1 MIRFLHTADW
11 QIGTQFGQFEPDEA
25 AHLAQ
30 ARFDTVRRIAAE
42 AAARNAD
49 AVLVAG
55 DVFDLQ
61 TVSDTV
67 IRRLFAALQPF
78 SGPWIMLPGNHDAAL
93 VESVWTRA
101 QRLNCITPN
110 VRVVLEP
117 GVVLLD
123 ACRCALL
130 CAPLTQRITYDD
142 TTAFFDTTETP
153 PGYHRVGLAHGS
165 VGGILQES
173 IDSSNPIAPTR
184 AASARL
190 DYLALGDWHGHLR
203 VDERTWYA
211 GTHEQDRFRAN
222 EPGFALDVT
231 LSEPGAPPRVEAVRV
246 GQYQWHRWDETISV
260 PTDVDT
266 LEARLAALGAHDVL
280 RVEAGGTAALADAE
294 ALRVA
299 IEETRARVRALR
311 ADLSGLHVLPTADDL
326 AELGA
331 QSGYLAKVV
340 ARLRGLQEEAQA
352 DPQQARRAAEALL
365 LLARF
370 QREQRPAQQRDSQ
383 AGQPHDPQA
392 AQPHDSSAAQPRGAR
407 SA

>member
-30 ARFDTVRRIAAE
+30 ARLDTVRRIADE
-42 AAARNAD
+42 AAARKVD

-67 IRRLFAALQPF
+67 IRRLFGALQGF

-101 QRLNCITPN
+101 QRLNCIAPN

-123 ACRCALL
+123 ASRAALL

-142 TTAFFDTTETP
+142 TTGFFDTAETP
-153 PGYHRVGLAHGS
+153 PGYHRIGLAHGS
-165 VGGILQES
+165 VSGILQEG

-222 EPGFALDVT
+222 EPGFVLDVT
-231 LSEPGAPPRVEAVRV
+231 LNEPGASPQVEAVRV

-260 PTDVDT
+260 PTDVHA
-266 LEARLAALGAHDVL
+266 LQARLGAWGNQDVL
-280 RVEAGGTAALADAE
+280 RVSVNGAAALADA
-294 ALRVA
+294 
-299 IEETRARVRALR
+299 
-311 ADLSGLHVLPTADDL
+311 
-326 AELGA
+326 
-331 QSGYLAKVV
+331 
-340 ARLRGLQEEAQA
+340 
-352 DPQQARRAAEALL
+352 
-365 LLARF
+365 
-370 QREQRPAQQRDSQ
+370 
-383 AGQPHDPQA
+383 
-392 AQPHDSSAAQPRGAR
+392 
-407 SA
+407 

>member
-25 AHLAQ
+25 AHLAE
-30 ARFDTVRRIAAE
+30 ARFETVRRIADE
-42 AAARNAD
+42 AAARKVD

-67 IRRLFAALQPF
+67 IRRLFGALQAF

-101 QRLNCITPN
+101 QRLNCIAPN
-110 VRVVLEP
+110 VRLVLEP

-123 ACRCALL
+123 ECRSALL

-142 TTAFFDTTETP
+142 TTAFFDAAETP

-165 VGGILQES
+165 VSGILQEG

-203 VDERTWYA
+203 VDERIWYA
-211 GTHEQDRFRAN
+211 GTHEQDRFRGN
-222 EPGFALDVT
+222 DPGFMLDVT
-231 LSEPGAPPRVEAVRV
+231 LREPGASPRVEPVRV
-246 GQYQWHRWDETISV
+246 GKYQWRRWDETIAV
-260 PTDVDT
+260 PTDVDS
-266 LEARLAALGAHDVL
+266 LEARLAALNGNDVL
-280 RVEAGGTAALADAE
+280 RLAVSGTAALADAE
-294 ALRVA
+294 ALHVA
-299 IEETRARVRALR
+299 VEEARARVRALR
-311 ADLSGLHVLPTADDL
+311 VDLSGLQVLPTADDL

-340 ARLRGLQEEAQA
+340 ARLRGLQE
-352 DPQQARRAAEALL
+352 DPQSDPREVARAAEALL
-365 LLARF
+365 LLARI
-370 QREQRPAQQRDSQ
+370 QREL
-383 AGQPHDPQA
+383 
-392 AQPHDSSAAQPRGAR
+392 PREAR

>member
-30 ARFDTVRRIAAE
+30 ARFDTVRRIAEE
-42 AAARNAD
+42 AAARKVD

-67 IRRLFAALQPF
+67 IRRLFGALQAF

-101 QRLNCITPN
+101 QRLNCVSPN
-110 VRVVLEP
+110 VRLVLDA

-123 ACRCALL
+123 ECRCALL

-142 TTAFFDTTETP
+142 TTGFFDTTDTP
-153 PGYHRVGLAHGS
+153 AGYHRIGLAHGS
-165 VGGILQES
+165 VSGILQEG

-184 AASARL
+184 ALSARL
-190 DYLALGDWHGHLR
+190 DYLALGDWHGHFR

-222 EPGFALDVT
+222 DPGFMLDVT
-231 LSEPGAPPRVEAVRV
+231 LSEPGAVPQVEAVRV

-260 PTDVDT
+260 STDVDA
-266 LEARLAALGAHDVL
+266 LKARLAALSGHDVL
-280 RVEAGGTAALADAE
+280 RLNVTGTTALADAE
-294 ALRVA
+294 AIHVA
-299 IEETRARVRALR
+299 VEEARARVRALR
-311 ADLSGLHVLPTADDL
+311 VDLSGLQVLPTADDL

-340 ARLRGLQEEAQA
+340 ARLRGLQEDPQS
-352 DPQQARRAAEALL
+352 DPQQVKRAAEALL

-370 QREQRPAQQRDSQ
+370 QRELPRA
-383 AGQPHDPQA
+383 
-392 AQPHDSSAAQPRGAR
+392 SA
-407 SA
+407 SASASA

>member
-25 AHLAQ
+25 AHLAE
-30 ARFDTVRRIAAE
+30 ARFETVRRIAEE
-42 AAARNAD
+42 ANARKVD

-67 IRRLFAALQPF
+67 IRRLFGALQAYC
-78 SGPWIMLPGNHDAAL
+78 GPWIMLPGNHDAAL

-101 QRLNCITPN
+101 QRLNCIAPN

-142 TTAFFDTTETP
+142 TTGFFDTAETP
-153 PGYHRVGLAHGS
+153 PGYYRVGLAHGS
-165 VGGILQES
+165 VSGILQEG
-173 IDSSNPIAPTR
+173 IDSSNPLAPTR

-222 EPGFALDVT
+222 DAGFVLDVT
-231 LSEPGAPPRVEAVRV
+231 LSEGALPVVEAVRV
-246 GQYQWHRWDETISV
+246 GKYRWHRWDETISV
-260 PTDVDT
+260 PTDVDALKT
-266 LEARLAALGAHDVL
+266 RLATLGSHDVL
-280 RVEAGGTAALADAE
+280 RVAVGGTAALADAE
-294 ALRVA
+294 AIHVA
-299 IEETRARVRALR
+299 VEEARARVRALR
-311 ADLSGLHVLPTADDL
+311 VDLSGLQVLPTADDL

-340 ARLRGLQEEAQA
+340 ARLRDLQEGPQS
-352 DPQQARRAAEALL
+352 DPQQVKRAAEALL

-370 QREQRPAQQRDSQ
+370 QREL
-383 AGQPHDPQA
+383 
-392 AQPHDSSAAQPRGAR
+392 PREAR

>member
-1 MIRFLHTADW
+1 VIRFLHTADW

-30 ARFDTVRRIAAE
+30 ARFDTVRRIAEA
-42 AAARNAD
+42 AAARNVD

-78 SGPWIMLPGNHDAAL
+78 PGPWIMLPGNHDAAL

-101 QRLNCITPN
+101 QRLNCVTPN

-142 TTAFFDTTETP
+142 TTAFFDATETP
-153 PGYHRVGLAHGS
+153 AGYHRIGLAHGS

-222 EPGFALDVT
+222 EPGFVLDVT
-231 LSEPGAPPRVEAVRV
+231 LSEPDAVPQVDALRI
-246 GQYQWHRWDETISV
+246 GQYRWHRWDETISV
-260 PTDVDT
+260 PTDIDA
-266 LEARLAALGAHDVL
+266 LKARLAGLGNDDVL
-280 RVEAGGTAALADAE
+280 RIEVSGSAALADAE
-294 ALRVA
+294 ALHVA
-299 IEETRARVRALR
+299 VEEARARVRALR
-311 ADLSGLHVLPTADDL
+311 ADLSDLQVLPTADDL

-340 ARLRGLQEEAQA
+340 ERLRGLQEDAQA
-352 DPQQARRAAEALL
+352 DPQQAKRAAEALL
-365 LLARF
+365 LLARL
-370 QREQRPAQQRDSQ
+370 QREQRQRDPQSTSQ
-383 AGQPHDPQA
+383 PQIA
-392 AQPHDSSAAQPRGAR
+392 REAR

>member
-25 AHLAQ
+25 AHLAE
-30 ARFDTVRRIAAE
+30 ARFETVRRIAEE
-42 AAARNAD
+42 AAARKVD

-67 IRRLFAALQPF
+67 IRRLFGALQAF

-101 QRLNCITPN
+101 QRLNCIAPN

-117 GVVLLD
+117 GVVTLD
-123 ACRCALL
+123 ACQCALL

-142 TTAFFDTTETP
+142 TTGFFDTAETP
-153 PGYHRVGLAHGS
+153 PGYHRIGLAHGS
-165 VGGILQES
+165 VSGILQEG

-222 EPGFALDVT
+222 DPGFMLDVT
-231 LSEPGAPPRVEAVRV
+231 LTEPGAVPAVEAVRV
-246 GQYQWHRWDETISV
+246 GKYQWHRWEETISV
-260 PTDVDT
+260 PTDVDS
-266 LEARLAALGAHDVL
+266 LELRLGALGSHDVL
-280 RVEAGGTAALADAE
+280 RVTVGGTTALAEAE
-294 ALRVA
+294 AIHLAV
-299 IEETRARVRALR
+299 EETRARVRALR
-311 ADLSGLHVLPTADDL
+311 VDLSGLQVLPTADDL

-340 ARLRGLQEEAQA
+340 ARLRGLQEDPQS
-352 DPQQARRAAEALL
+352 DPQQVKRAAEALL

-370 QREQRPAQQRDSQ
+370 QREL
-383 AGQPHDPQA
+383 
-392 AQPHDSSAAQPRGAR
+392 PREAR

>member
-1 MIRFLHTADW
+1 VIRFLHTADW

-25 AHLAQ
+25 AHLAE
-30 ARFDTVRRIAAE
+30 ARFETVRRIAGE
-42 AAARNAD
+42 AAARKVD

-67 IRRLFAALQPF
+67 IRRLFGALQAF
-78 SGPWIMLPGNHDAAL
+78 TGPWIMLPGNHDAAL

-101 QRLNCITPN
+101 QRLNCIAPN

-142 TTAFFDTTETP
+142 TTGFFDTTETP
-153 PGYHRVGLAHGS
+153 AGYHRVGLAHGS
-165 VGGILQES
+165 VSGILQEG

-222 EPGFALDVT
+222 DPGFMLDVT
-231 LSEPGAPPRVEAVRV
+231 LQEPGAAPVVEPVRV

-260 PTDVDT
+260 PTDVDS
-266 LEARLAALGAHDVL
+266 LKARLATLGSHDVL
-280 RVEAGGTAALADAE
+280 RVTVGGTAALADAE
-294 ALRVA
+294 AIHVA
-299 IEETRARVRALR
+299 VEEARARVRALR
-311 ADLSGLHVLPTADDL
+311 VDLSGLQVLPTADDL

-340 ARLRGLQEEAQA
+340 ARLRGLQE
-352 DPQQARRAAEALL
+352 DPQSDPREVRRAAEALL

-370 QREQRPAQQRDSQ
+370 QREL
-383 AGQPHDPQA
+383 
-392 AQPHDSSAAQPRGAR
+392 PREAR

>member
-1 MIRFLHTADW
+1 VIRFLHTADW
-11 QIGTQFGQFEPDEA
+11 QIGTQFGQFEADEA

-30 ARFDTVRRIAAE
+30 ARFDTVRRIAEE
-42 AAARNAD
+42 AAARQVD

-67 IRRLFAALQPF
+67 IRRLFGALQAF
-78 SGPWIMLPGNHDAAL
+78 AGPWIMLPGNHDAAL

-101 QRLNCITPN
+101 QRLNCVAPN
-110 VRVVLEP
+110 VRLVLEP
-117 GVVLLD
+117 GVVLLE

-142 TTAFFDTTETP
+142 TTGFFDTTGTP
-153 PGYHRVGLAHGS
+153 PGYHRIGLAHGS
-165 VGGILQES
+165 VSGILQEG

-190 DYLALGDWHGHLR
+190 DYLALGDWHGHFR

-222 EPGFALDVT
+222 DPGFMLSVT
-231 LSEPGAPPRVEAVRV
+231 LSEPGALPQVEPVRV

-260 PTDVDT
+260 SSDVDALKT
-266 LEARLAALGAHDVL
+266 RLAALGHHDVL
-280 RVEAGGTAALADAE
+280 RLAVSGTAALADAE
-294 ALRVA
+294 AVHVA
-299 IEETRARVRALR
+299 VEEVRARVRALR
-311 ADLSGLHVLPTADDL
+311 VDLSGLQVLPTADDL

-340 ARLRGLQEEAQA
+340 ARLRDLQEDPQS
-352 DPQQARRAAEALL
+352 DPQQIKRAAEALL

-370 QREQRPAQQRDSQ
+370 QREV
-383 AGQPHDPQA
+383 
-392 AQPHDSSAAQPRGAR
+392 PREAR
-407 SA
+407 TA

>member
-30 ARFDTVRRIAAE
+30 ARFDTVRRIAE
-42 AAARNAD
+42 TAAARNVD

-78 SGPWIMLPGNHDAAL
+78 PGPWIMLPGNHDAAL

-101 QRLNCITPN
+101 RRLNCITPN
-110 VRVVLEP
+110 VRVVLEA

-142 TTAFFDTTETP
+142 TTAFFDSTDTP
-153 PGYHRVGLAHGS
+153 SGYHRVGLAHGS
-165 VGGILQES
+165 VGGILQDG

-222 EPGFALDVT
+222 EPGFVLDVT
-231 LSEPGAPPRVEAVRV
+231 LSEPGATPQVDALRV
-246 GQYQWHRWDETISV
+246 GQYRWHRWDETISV
-260 PTDVDT
+260 ATDVDA
-266 LEARLAALGAHDVL
+266 LKARLADLGSDDVL
-280 RVEAGGTAALADAE
+280 RIEVSGSVALADAE
-294 ALRVA
+294 ALHVA
-299 IEETRARVRALR
+299 VEEARARVRALR
-311 ADLSGLHVLPTADDL
+311 ADLSALQVLPTADDL

-340 ARLRGLQEEAQA
+340 ARLRGLQEDAQA
-352 DPQQARRAAEALL
+352 DPLQVKRAAEALL
-365 LLARF
+365 LLARL
-370 QREQRPAQQRDSQ
+370 QREQRQRD
-383 AGQPHDPQA
+383 PQSTQHSELA
-392 AQPHDSSAAQPRGAR
+392 REAR

>member
-1 MIRFLHTADW
+1 MQRNGGTVIRFLHTADW

-30 ARFDTVRRIAAE
+30 ARFDTVRRIAEE
-42 AAARNAD
+42 AAARKVD

-67 IRRLFAALQPF
+67 IRRLFAALQAF
-78 SGPWIMLPGNHDAAL
+78 TGPWIMLPGNHDAAL

-101 QRLNCITPN
+101 QRLNCVPPN

-117 GVVLLD
+117 GVVVLD
-123 ACRCALL
+123 ACRLALL

-142 TTAFFDTTETP
+142 TTGFFDLADTP

-165 VGGILQES
+165 VSGILQEG

-203 VDERTWYA
+203 VDDRTWYA

-222 EPGFALDVT
+222 DPGFVLEVG
-231 LSEPGAPPRVEAVRV
+231 LSEPGAVPVVQPLRV
-246 GQYQWHRWDETISV
+246 GQYQWHRWDETIAV
-260 PTDVDT
+260 PTDVDALRT
-266 LEARLAALGAHDVL
+266 RLATLGHNDVL
-280 RVEAGGTAALADAE
+280 RLTVSGTAALAEAE

-299 IEETRARVRALR
+299 VDEARARVRALR
-311 ADLSGLHVLPTADDL
+311 VDLSALHVLPTTEDL

-340 ARLRGLQEEAQA
+340 ARLRAMQEDPQS
-352 DPQQARRAAEALL
+352 DPQQVKRAAEALL

-370 QREQRPAQQRDSQ
+370 QREL
-383 AGQPHDPQA
+383 
-392 AQPHDSSAAQPRGAR
+392 PREAR

>member
-25 AHLAQ
+25 AHLAE
-30 ARFDTVRRIAAE
+30 ARFETVRRTAGE
-42 AAARNAD
+42 AAARKVD

-67 IRRLFAALQPF
+67 IRRLFGALQAF
-78 SGPWIMLPGNHDAAL
+78 TGPWIMLPGNHDAAL

-101 QRLNCITPN
+101 QRLNCIAPN

-142 TTAFFDTTETP
+142 TTGFFDTTETP
-153 PGYHRVGLAHGS
+153 AGYHRVGLAHGS
-165 VGGILQES
+165 VSGILQEG

-222 EPGFALDVT
+222 DPGFMLDVT
-231 LSEPGAPPRVEAVRV
+231 LQEPGAAPVVEPVRV

-260 PTDVDT
+260 PTDVDS
-266 LEARLAALGAHDVL
+266 LKARLATLGSHDVL
-280 RVEAGGTAALADAE
+280 RVTVGGTAALADAE
-294 ALRVA
+294 AIHVA
-299 IEETRARVRALR
+299 VEEARARVRALR
-311 ADLSGLHVLPTADDL
+311 VDLSGLQVLPTADDL

-340 ARLRGLQEEAQA
+340 ARLRGLQE
-352 DPQQARRAAEALL
+352 DPQSDPREVRRAAEALL

-370 QREQRPAQQRDSQ
+370 QREL
-383 AGQPHDPQA
+383 
-392 AQPHDSSAAQPRGAR
+392 PREAR

>member
-25 AHLAQ
+25 AHLAE
-30 ARFDTVRRIAAE
+30 ARFETVRRIAGE
-42 AAARNAD
+42 AAARNVD

-67 IRRLFAALQPF
+67 IRRLFGALQAF
-78 SGPWIMLPGNHDAAL
+78 AGPWIMLPGNHDAAL

-101 QRLNCITPN
+101 QRLNCIAPN
-110 VRVVLEP
+110 VRLVLEP

-142 TTAFFDTTETP
+142 TTGFFDSAQTP

-165 VGGILQES
+165 VSGILQEG

-203 VDERTWYA
+203 VDERIWYA

-222 EPGFALDVT
+222 DPGYMLDVT
-231 LSEPGAPPRVEAVRV
+231 LNEPGASPVVEPVRI
-246 GQYQWHRWDETISV
+246 GQYQWHRWDETIDV
-260 PTDVDT
+260 PSDVET
-266 LEARLAALGAHDVL
+266 LKTRLATLGSHDVL
-280 RVEAGGTAALADAE
+280 RVTVGGTAALADAE
-294 ALRVA
+294 ALHLAV
-299 IEETRARVRALR
+299 EETRARVRALR
-311 ADLSGLHVLPTADDL
+311 VDLSGLQVLPTDDDL

-340 ARLRGLQEEAQA
+340 ARLRGLQE
-352 DPQQARRAAEALL
+352 DPQSDPQEVKRAAEALL

-370 QREQRPAQQRDSQ
+370 QREL
-383 AGQPHDPQA
+383 
-392 AQPHDSSAAQPRGAR
+392 PREAR

>member
-1 MIRFLHTADW
+1 VIRFLHTADW

-30 ARFDTVRRIAAE
+30 ARFDTVRRIADE
-42 AAARNAD
+42 AAARNVD

-67 IRRLFAALQPF
+67 IRRLFGALQGF
-78 SGPWIMLPGNHDAAL
+78 AGPWIMLPGNHDAAL

-101 QRLNCITPN
+101 QRLNCIAPN

-123 ACRCALL
+123 DCRCALL

-142 TTAFFDTTETP
+142 TTGFFDTAETP
-153 PGYHRVGLAHGS
+153 PGYHRIGLAHGS
-165 VGGILQES
+165 VSGILQEG

-222 EPGFALDVT
+222 DPGFVLDVT
-231 LSEPGAPPRVEAVRV
+231 IGDPGEPGAVPQIEPVRV
-246 GQYQWHRWDETISV
+246 GQYRWQRWDETISV
-260 PTDVDT
+260 STDVDA
-266 LEARLAALGAHDVL
+266 LKARLAALGHHDVL
-280 RVEAGGTAALADAE
+280 RVSVSGTTALADAE
-294 ALRVA
+294 AIRVA
-299 IEETRARVRALR
+299 LDETRARVRALR
-311 ADLSGLHVLPTADDL
+311 VDLSGLQVLPTADDL

-340 ARLRGLQEEAQA
+340 ARLRGLQEDPQS
-352 DPQQARRAAEALL
+352 DPQQVKRAAEALL

-370 QREQRPAQQRDSQ
+370 QREL
-383 AGQPHDPQA
+383 
-392 AQPHDSSAAQPRGAR
+392 PREAR

>member
-25 AHLAQ
+25 AHLAE
-30 ARFDTVRRIAAE
+30 ARFETVRRIAGE
-42 AAARNAD
+42 AAARKVD

-67 IRRLFAALQPF
+67 IRRLFGALQAF
-78 SGPWIMLPGNHDAAL
+78 TGPWIMLPGNHDAAL

-101 QRLNCITPN
+101 QRLNCIAPN

-142 TTAFFDTTETP
+142 TTGFFDTTETP
-153 PGYHRVGLAHGS
+153 AGYHRVGLAHGS
-165 VGGILQES
+165 VSGILQEG

-222 EPGFALDVT
+222 DPGFMLDVT
-231 LSEPGAPPRVEAVRV
+231 LQEPGAAPVVEPVRV

-260 PTDVDT
+260 PTDVDS
-266 LEARLAALGAHDVL
+266 LKARLATLGSHDVL
-280 RVEAGGTAALADAE
+280 RVTVGGTAALADAE
-294 ALRVA
+294 AIHVA
-299 IEETRARVRALR
+299 VEEARARVRALR
-311 ADLSGLHVLPTADDL
+311 VDLSGLQVLPTADDL

-340 ARLRGLQEEAQA
+340 ARLRGLQE
-352 DPQQARRAAEALL
+352 DPQSDPREVRRAAEALL

-370 QREQRPAQQRDSQ
+370 QREL
-383 AGQPHDPQA
+383 
-392 AQPHDSSAAQPRGAR
+392 PREAR

>member
-30 ARFDTVRRIAAE
+30 ARLDTVRRIADE
-42 AAARNAD
+42 AAARNVD

-67 IRRLFAALQPF
+67 IRRLFGALQAF

-101 QRLNCITPN
+101 QRLNCIAPN

-117 GVVLLD
+117 GVLLLD

-142 TTAFFDTTETP
+142 TTGFFDTAETP
-153 PGYHRVGLAHGS
+153 PGYHRIGLAHGS
-165 VGGILQES
+165 VSGILQEG

-222 EPGFALDVT
+222 DPGFMLDVT
-231 LSEPGAPPRVEAVRV
+231 LSEPGASPQVEAVRV

-260 PTDVDT
+260 PTDVDA
-266 LEARLAALGAHDVL
+266 LKARLAALGSPDVL
-280 RVEAGGTAALADAE
+280 RVSVNGTAALADAE
-294 ALRVA
+294 ALHVA
-299 IEETRARVRALR
+299 LEEARARVRALR
-311 ADLSGLHVLPTADDL
+311 VDLSGLQVLPTADDL

-340 ARLRGLQEEAQA
+340 ARLRGLQEDPEA
-352 DPQQARRAAEALL
+352 DPQQLKRAAEALL

-370 QREQRPAQQRDSQ
+370 QRELPRD
-383 AGQPHDPQA
+383 
-392 AQPHDSSAAQPRGAR
+392 AR

>member
-30 ARFDTVRRIAAE
+30 ARFDTVRRIADE
-42 AAARNAD
+42 ATARKVD

-67 IRRLFAALQPF
+67 IRRLFAALQAF
-78 SGPWIMLPGNHDAAL
+78 AGPWIMLPGNHDAAL

-101 QRLNCITPN
+101 QRLNCVPPN
-110 VRVVLEP
+110 VRIVLEP

-142 TTAFFDTTETP
+142 TTGFFDNAETP

-165 VGGILQES
+165 VSGILQEG
-173 IDSSNPIAPTR
+173 IDSSNPISPTR

-203 VDERTWYA
+203 VDDRTWYA

-222 EPGFALDVT
+222 DPGFVLDVS
-231 LSEPGAPPRVEAVRV
+231 LSEPGARAVVEAVRV

-260 PTDVDT
+260 PTDVDA
-266 LEARLAALGAHDVL
+266 LKARLATLSGSDVL
-280 RVEAGGTAALADAE
+280 RVTVSGTAALADAE
-294 ALRVA
+294 ALHVA
-299 IEETRARVRALR
+299 VEETRARVRALR
-311 ADLSGLHVLPTADDL
+311 VDMSALQVLPTTEDL

-340 ARLRGLQEEAQA
+340 ARLRGLQEALQS
-352 DPQQARRAAEALL
+352 DPQQVRRAAEALL

-370 QREQRPAQQRDSQ
+370 QREL
-383 AGQPHDPQA
+383 
-392 AQPHDSSAAQPRGAR
+392 PREAR

>member
-30 ARFDTVRRIAAE
+30 ARFDTVRRIAEA
-42 AAARNAD
+42 AAARNVD

-101 QRLNCITPN
+101 QRLDCITPN

-142 TTAFFDTTETP
+142 TTAFFDSTETP
-153 PGYHRVGLAHGS
+153 SGYHRVGLAHGS
-165 VGGILQES
+165 VGGILQQS

-184 AASARL
+184 AASAHL

-222 EPGFALDVT
+222 EPGFVLDVT
-231 LSEPGAPPRVEAVRV
+231 LSEPGATPQVDPLRV
-246 GQYQWHRWDETISV
+246 GQYRWHRWDETISV
-260 PTDVDT
+260 PTDVDA
-266 LEARLAALGAHDVL
+266 LNARLAGLGGNDVL
-280 RVEAGGTAALADAE
+280 RIEVGGTAALADAE
-294 ALRVA
+294 ALHVA
-299 IEETRARVRALR
+299 VEQARARVRAVR
-311 ADLSGLHVLPTADDL
+311 ADLSGLHVLPSADDL

-340 ARLRGLQEEAQA
+340 ARLRGMQQDAQA
-352 DPQQARRAAEALL
+352 DPQQAKRAAEALL
-365 LLARF
+365 LLARL
-370 QREQRPAQQRDSQ
+370 QREQRQRDSQ
-383 AGQPHDPQA
+383 PTQHLEPA
-392 AQPHDSSAAQPRGAR
+392 REAR

>member
-30 ARFDTVRRIAAE
+30 ARLDTVRRIADE
-42 AAARNAD
+42 AAARKVD

-67 IRRLFAALQPF
+67 IRRLFSALQGF

-101 QRLNCITPN
+101 QRLNCIAPN

-123 ACRCALL
+123 ASRAALL

-142 TTAFFDTTETP
+142 TTGFFDTAETP
-153 PGYHRVGLAHGS
+153 PGYHRIGLAHGS
-165 VGGILQES
+165 VSGILQEG
-173 IDSSNPIAPTR
+173 IDSSNPIAPAR

-222 EPGFALDVT
+222 EPGFVLDVT
-231 LSEPGAPPRVEAVRV
+231 LDQPGASPRVEAVRV

-260 PTDVDT
+260 PTDVEA
-266 LEARLAALGAHDVL
+266 LQARLRALGDRDVL
-280 RVEAGGTAALADAE
+280 RVSVNGAAALADAE
-294 ALRVA
+294 ALHVA
-299 IEETRARVRALR
+299 LEEARARVRALR
-311 ADLSGLHVLPTADDL
+311 VDLSGLQVLPTADDL

-340 ARLRGLQEEAQA
+340 ERLRGLQEDPQA
-352 DPQQARRAAEALL
+352 DPQQVKRAAEALL

-370 QREQRPAQQRDSQ
+370 QREL
-383 AGQPHDPQA
+383 
-392 AQPHDSSAAQPRGAR
+392 PREAR

>member
-25 AHLAQ
+25 AHLAE
-30 ARFDTVRRIAAE
+30 ARFETVRRIATE
-42 AAARNAD
+42 ATARNVD

-67 IRRLFAALQPF
+67 IRRLFGALQAF
-78 SGPWIMLPGNHDAAL
+78 AGPWIMLPGNHDAAL

-101 QRLNCITPN
+101 QRLNCIAPN
-110 VRVVLEP
+110 VCVVLEP

-142 TTAFFDTTETP
+142 TTGFFDTAETP
-153 PGYHRVGLAHGS
+153 PGYHRIGLAHGS
-165 VGGILQES
+165 VSGILQEG

-203 VDERTWYA
+203 VDERIWYA

-222 EPGFALDVT
+222 DPGFMLDVT
-231 LSEPGAPPRVEAVRV
+231 LTEPGASPVVEPVRV
-246 GQYQWHRWDETISV
+246 GQYQWHRWDETIGV
-260 PTDVDT
+260 PTDVDS
-266 LEARLAALGAHDVL
+266 LKARLATLGSHDVL
-280 RVEAGGTAALADAE
+280 RVTVGGTAALADAE
-294 ALRVA
+294 ALHIAV
-299 IEETRARVRALR
+299 EEARARVRALR
-311 ADLSGLHVLPTADDL
+311 VDLSGLQVLPTDDDL

-340 ARLRGLQEEAQA
+340 ARLRGLQE
-352 DPQQARRAAEALL
+352 DPQTDPQEVKRAAEALL

-370 QREQRPAQQRDSQ
+370 QREL
-383 AGQPHDPQA
+383 
-392 AQPHDSSAAQPRGAR
+392 PREAR

>member
-25 AHLAQ
+25 AHLAE
-30 ARFDTVRRIAAE
+30 ARVETVRRIAAE
-42 AAARNAD
+42 AAARKVD

-67 IRRLFAALQPF
+67 IRRLFGALQAF
-78 SGPWIMLPGNHDAAL
+78 SGAWIMLPGNHDAAL

-101 QRLNCITPN
+101 QRLNCVTSN
-110 VRVVLEP
+110 VRIVLEP
-117 GVVLLD
+117 GVVELE

-142 TTAFFDTTETP
+142 TTAFFDTAETP
-153 PGYHRVGLAHGS
+153 PGYHRIGLAHGS
-165 VGGILQES
+165 VSGILQEG

-184 AASARL
+184 AQSARL

-203 VDERTWYA
+203 VNERTWYA

-222 EPGFALDVT
+222 DPGFVLDVT
-231 LSEPGAPPRVEAVRV
+231 LSEPGALPVVEAVRV
-246 GQYQWHRWDETISV
+246 GKYQWHRWEETISV
-260 PTDVDT
+260 ATDVDVLKT
-266 LEARLAALGAHDVL
+266 RLTELGSSDVL
-280 RVEAGGTAALADAE
+280 RLVVNGTAALAEAE
-294 ALRVA
+294 AIHVA
-299 IEETRARVRALR
+299 VEETRARVRALR
-311 ADLSGLHVLPTADDL
+311 ADLGGLQVLPTADDL

-340 ARLRGLQEEAQA
+340 ARLRGLQE
-352 DPQQARRAAEALL
+352 DPQSDPHQVKRAAEALL

-370 QREQRPAQQRDSQ
+370 QREL
-383 AGQPHDPQA
+383 
-392 AQPHDSSAAQPRGAR
+392 PRETR

>member
-30 ARFDTVRRIAAE
+30 ARFDTVRRIADE
-42 AAARNAD
+42 AAARKVD

-67 IRRLFAALQPF
+67 IRRLFAALQAF

-101 QRLNCITPN
+101 QRLNCIGPN
-110 VRVVLEP
+110 VRVALEP

-123 ACRCALL
+123 ACRMALL

-142 TTAFFDTTETP
+142 TTGFFDSAETP
-153 PGYHRVGLAHGS
+153 PGYHRIGLAHGS
-165 VGGILQES
+165 VSGILQEG

-184 AASARL
+184 ALSARL

-222 EPGFALDVT
+222 DPGFMLDVT
-231 LSEPGAPPRVEAVRV
+231 LGEPGALPQVEAVRV

-260 PTDVDT
+260 PTDVDA
-266 LEARLAALGAHDVL
+266 LKARLAALSHRDVL
-280 RVEAGGTAALADAE
+280 RVSASGTAALADAE
-294 ALRVA
+294 ALHVA
-299 IEETRARVRALR
+299 VEETRARVRALR
-311 ADLSGLHVLPTADDL
+311 VDLSGLQVLPTADDL

-340 ARLRGLQEEAQA
+340 ARLRGLQEDPQA
-352 DPQQARRAAEALL
+352 DPQEVRRAAEALL

-370 QREQRPAQQRDSQ
+370 QREL
-383 AGQPHDPQA
+383 
-392 AQPHDSSAAQPRGAR
+392 PREAR

>member
-25 AHLAQ
+25 AHLVQ
-30 ARFDTVRRIAAE
+30 ARFDTVRHIAEE
-42 AAARNAD
+42 AAARNVD

-67 IRRLFAALQPF
+67 IRRLFAALQAF
-78 SGPWIMLPGNHDAAL
+78 TGPWIMLPGNHDAAL

-101 QRLNCITPN
+101 QRLNCLPPN

-123 ACRCALL
+123 TCRCALL

-142 TTAFFDTTETP
+142 TTGFFDTAETP

-165 VGGILQES
+165 VSGILQEG

-184 AASARL
+184 AVSARL

-203 VDERTWYA
+203 VDGRTWYA

-222 EPGFALDVT
+222 DPGFMLEVSV
-231 LSEPGAPPRVEAVRV
+231 SEPGAQPVVEPVRV
-246 GQYQWHRWDETISV
+246 GQYQWHRWDETIVV

-266 LEARLAALGAHDVL
+266 LKARLATLGSRDVL
-280 RVEAGGTAALADAE
+280 RITASGTAALADAE
-294 ALRVA
+294 ALHVA
-299 IEETRARVRALR
+299 VEEARARVRALR
-311 ADLSGLHVLPTADDL
+311 VDLSGLQVLPTTEDL

-340 ARLRGLQEEAQA
+340 ARLRDMQEDPQS
-352 DPQQARRAAEALL
+352 DPQQVRRAAEALL

-370 QREQRPAQQRDSQ
+370 QREL
-383 AGQPHDPQA
+383 
-392 AQPHDSSAAQPRGAR
+392 PREAR

>member
-42 AAARNAD
+42 AAARNVD

-101 QRLNCITPN
+101 QRLDCIAPN

-123 ACRCALL
+123 ACCCALL

-142 TTAFFDTTETP
+142 TTAFFDATDTP

-222 EPGFALDVT
+222 EPGFVLDVT
-231 LSEPGAPPRVEAVRV
+231 LSEAGAVPQVDAVRV
-246 GQYQWHRWDETISV
+246 GQYRWHRWDETISV
-260 PTDVDT
+260 PSDVDA
-266 LEARLAALGAHDVL
+266 LKARLAGLGGNDVL
-280 RVEAGGTAALADAE
+280 RITVGGTAALADAE
-294 ALRVA
+294 ALHLAV
-299 IEETRARVRALR
+299 EETRARVRALR
-311 ADLSGLHVLPTADDL
+311 ADLGDLHVLPSADDL

-331 QSGYLAKVV
+331 QSGYLANVV
-340 ARLRGLQEEAQA
+340 ARLRGLQEDAHA

-370 QREQRPAQQRDSQ
+370 QREQRQRDPQPAQQRELSRETRP
-383 AGQPHDPQA
+383 A
-392 AQPHDSSAAQPRGAR
+392 
-407 SA
+407 

>member
-1 MIRFLHTADW
+1 VIRFLHTADW

-30 ARFDTVRRIAAE
+30 ARFDTVRRIAEA
-42 AAARNAD
+42 AAARNVD

-101 QRLNCITPN
+101 QRLDCITPN

-142 TTAFFDTTETP
+142 TTAFFDSTETP
-153 PGYHRVGLAHGS
+153 SGYHRVGLAHGS
-165 VGGILQES
+165 VGGILQQS

-184 AASARL
+184 AASAHL

-222 EPGFALDVT
+222 EPGFVLDVT
-231 LSEPGAPPRVEAVRV
+231 LSEPGATPQVDPLRV
-246 GQYQWHRWDETISV
+246 GQYRWHRWDETISV
-260 PTDVDT
+260 PTDVDA
-266 LEARLAALGAHDVL
+266 LNARLAGLGGNDVL
-280 RVEAGGTAALADAE
+280 RIEVGGTAALADAE
-294 ALRVA
+294 ALHVA
-299 IEETRARVRALR
+299 VEQARARVRAVR
-311 ADLSGLHVLPTADDL
+311 ADLSGLHVLPSADDL

-340 ARLRGLQEEAQA
+340 ARLRGMQQDAQA
-352 DPQQARRAAEALL
+352 DPQQAKRAAEALL
-365 LLARF
+365 LLARL
-370 QREQRPAQQRDSQ
+370 QREQRQRDSQ
-383 AGQPHDPQA
+383 PTQHLEPA
-392 AQPHDSSAAQPRGAR
+392 REAR